1 MRIWLFSYFFFSSA
15 GPVEVVDIRFDR
27 LISHLG
33 GTSLSFSLSHSLS
46 FFVCVL
52 SILGIYYIGRAF
64 IFGFF
69 FSGPRRV
76 WAGLG
81 MVLGWTYGLFF
92 SSLYSSL
99 LKIFGFSNYGFE
111 LFLVLLLF

>member
-64 IFGFF
+64 IFGFGF
-69 FSGPRRV
+69 FFGTKTRMGWARDGFRMDLWAFFFLLYIRV
-76 WAGLG
+76 
-81 MVLGWTYGLFF
+81 
-92 SSLYSSL
+92 S
-99 LKIFGFSNYGFE
+99 
-111 LFLVLLLF
+111 